1 MYFTIIKRI
10 LFQNMIYFCLKKL
23 IIVIQKNVLLQK
35 STMVK
40 YPLDVINVRLEIE
53 FHTLSLFLFTIMQ
66 INFHM
71 RFRVYF

>member
-1 MYFTIIKRI
+1 
-10 LFQNMIYFCLKKL
+10 MIYFCLKKL

-66 INFHM
+66 INFHKLSYE
-71 RFRVYF
+71 V